1 MSQRG
6 LIYSFVAKGT
16 VVLAEH
22 TQYTGNFST
31 IAVQCLQKL
40 PSNSSKYTYSC
51 DGHTFNFLLDTG
63 FVFLVVA
70 DESAGRSVPFVFL
83 ERVKDDFMKR
93 YGASIKNEGAHPLAD
108 DDDDDDLFEDRFS
121 IAYNLDREFG
131 PALKEH
137 MQYCMN
143 HPEEMSK
150 LSKLKAQIT
159 EVKGIMMDNIE
170 KVLDR
175 GEKIELLVDKTENLQ
190 FQLPEAGQAAEKEDV
205 AAESPNEADGGRR
218 NPYLNYNSVG
228 AAPINASS
236 SFKGLKCKVTT
247 LVPP

>member
-1 MSQRG
+1 MNPKG
-6 LIYSFVAKGT
+6 LIYSFVARGT

-22 TQYTGNFST
+22 TPYSGNFST

-51 DGHTFNFLLDTG
+51 DGHTFNFLIDSG

-70 DESAGRSVPFVFL
+70 DEPTGRSVPFVFL
-83 ERVKDDFMKR
+83 ERVKDDFKKR
-93 YGASIKNEGAHPLAD
+93 YGSSIKNDGDPHSLAD
-108 DDDDDDLFEDRFS
+108 DDEEDDLFGDRFS

-131 PALKEH
+131 PKLKEH
-137 MQYCMN
+137 MEYCMN
-143 HPEEMSK
+143 HPDEMSK

-190 FQLPEAGQAAEKEDV
+190 FQ
-205 AAESPNEADGGRR
+205 ADSFQRQGRQLRRKMWFQNLQMKLMVGGAI
-218 NPYLNYNSVG
+218 LIFIIIVWLFACG
-228 AAPINASS
+228 G
-236 SFKGLKCKVTT
+236 FKC
-247 LVPP
+247 

>member
-1 MSQRG
+1 MYWLLSVK
-6 LIYSFVAKGT
+6 IYAN
-16 VVLAEH
+16 VL
-22 TQYTGNFST
+22 
-31 IAVQCLQKL
+31 KL
-40 PSNSSKYTYSC
+40 
-51 DGHTFNFLLDTG
+51 FLRLA
-63 FVFLVVA
+63 VFLVVA
-70 DESAGRSVPFVFL
+70 DESIGRSVPFVFL

-131 PALKEH
+131 SVVTLSFLNIRLLLFTFVFSVLNFLIWLCRPALKEH

-170 KVLDR
+170 KVYNTKPNDMQT
-175 GEKIELLVDKTENLQ
+175 LL
-190 FQLPEAGQAAEKEDV
+190 AASCYQMFLARD
-205 AAESPNEADGGRR
+205 PRI
-218 NPYLNYNSVG
+218 YLWICLEVILIFG
-228 AAPINASS
+228 
-236 SFKGLKCKVTT
+236 KGIMVEG
-247 LVPP
+247 

>member
-1 MSQRG
+1 MSHKG

-22 TQYTGNFST
+22 TSFSGNFST

-40 PSNSSKYTYSC
+40 QSNSSKYTYSC
-51 DGHTFNFLLDTG
+51 DGYTFNFLIDNA

-70 DESAGRSVPFVFL
+70 DESTGRSVPFVFL
-83 ERVKDDFMKR
+83 ERVKDDFRQR
-93 YGASIKNEGAHPLAD
+93 YGGGFKEEGPHPLVD
-108 DDDDDDLFEDRFS
+108 DDEDDDLFEDRFS

-131 PALKEH
+131 PRLKEH
-137 MQYCMN
+137 MQYCME

-150 LSKLKAQIT
+150 LSKLKAQIS

-175 GEKIELLVDKTENLQ
+175 GERIELLVDKTENLQ
-190 FQLPEAGQAAEKEDV
+190 FQ
-205 AAESPNEADGGRR
+205 ADSFQRQGRQLRRKMWLQNLQMKLMISGAVLIVIVILWLIACGGF
-218 NPYLNYNSVG
+218 S
-228 AAPINASS
+228 
-236 SFKGLKCKVTT
+236 C
-247 LVPP
+247 